1 MPVSGNDAER
11 ARAHYRWGERYT
23 RMGDKRRA
31 TAHFGRAAWY
41 NSKSKGRGSAFG
53 GVCMSEEDW
62 TEQADKEAKRAKEY
76 LDAIA
81 ADPSAYNE
89 SGEWFLNDYEREAS
103 DDEDYFEDRLTGR
116 ECITNDE
123 DEDLVSAFETE
134 AMRLGVIDS
143 EQIEKIKKNKQY
155 KPHMERG
162 LGLVHGGGTY
172 VLYLFDLI
180 AGKLKKRG
188 ESQQI
193 GMWREKKRAFR
204 KDYKVPARSYAQL
217 VSEDAAQEEKEKQVA
232 GKRKAR
238 ELQTRAIKK
247 AEMEAR
253 DRVAKESSLKRMQK
267 AARRRVDADDSAV
280 DPRSEEEIE
289 RAIEE
294 LHQNMANAR
303 RNLGL
308 PDGAREPSGSGSGSS
323 GSGSSNKRRKPVAQ
337 HGPIDLTLTSDSDEE
352 QVDLTGDD

>member
-1 MPVSGNDAER
+1 MSGNDAER

-53 GVCMSEEDW
+53 GVCMSEADW
-62 TEQADKEAKRAKEY
+62 TDYANKKAQKAKEY
-76 LDAIA
+76 LEAIA
-81 ADPSAYNE
+81 ADPSAYDK
-89 SGEWFLNDYEREAS
+89 SGECFLNDYEREAS
-103 DDEDYFEDRLTGR
+103 DDEDYFEDRLTGLER
-116 ECITNDE
+116 ITNDE
-123 DEDLVSAFETE
+123 DEGLVSALETE
-134 AMRLGVIDS
+134 ATRLGVIDS

-155 KPHMERG
+155 KPEREGG
-162 LGLVHGGGTY
+162 LGLVHGSGKY

-188 ESQQI
+188 ESEQI

-247 AEMEAR
+247 AELEAR
-253 DRVAKESSLKRMQK
+253 DQVAKESSRKRIQE

-294 LHQNMANAR
+294 FHQNIANAR

-337 HGPIDLTLTSDSDEE
+337 HGPIDLTSDGDEE
-352 QVDLTGDD
+352 PVDLTGDDSDD